1 MESAAA
7 TATGSDDTWE
17 LVNKE
22 WDAEIPDGQNLSIH
36 FIVSKI

>member
-7 TATGSDDTWE
+7 TASGSDDSWE

-22 WDAEIPDGQNLSIH
+22 WDAEIPDGQNLSVH